1 MRYWTYTML
10 AALAGGFVAAETQI
24 FSLSTAS
31 SLSFAV
37 GIATA
42 IFALGALRPAGSK
55 GSAYVAI
62 AALTA
67 ALGGWLIVESLV
79 FGDALAKWLSFA
91 AGAGVL
97 GLSLVGL
104 ALHEHSTERVVH
116 SLEVESGVAEHER
129 APVAA

>member
-10 AALAGGFVAAETQI
+10 AALAGGFVAAETHI
-24 FSLSTAS
+24 FSAATAS
-31 SLSFAV
+31 LLSFAV

-42 IFALGALRPAGSK
+42 VVAIGALGQALSK

-67 ALGGWLIVESLV
+67 VLGGWLVVESLV
-79 FGDALAKWLSFA
+79 FVDATAKWLSFA
-91 AGAGVL
+91 TGAGVL

-104 ALHEHSTERVVH
+104 TLHEHSTERVVH
-116 SLEVESGVAEHER
+116 ALDVERPVRER
-129 APVAA
+129 EPVIG